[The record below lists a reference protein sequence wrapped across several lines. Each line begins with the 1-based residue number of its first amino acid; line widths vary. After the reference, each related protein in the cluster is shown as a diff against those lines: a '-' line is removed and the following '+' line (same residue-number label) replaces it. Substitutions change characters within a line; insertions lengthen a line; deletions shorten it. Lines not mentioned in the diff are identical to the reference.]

1 MEVKMFLKIKVSL
14 LSLLMLLLI
23 GCSSSSGTAD
33 MNNSTTSVTKTPAVA
48 EAALE
53 PCTETLNVELA
64 NDGPYAI
71 TTPDSFQGNCEINF
85 TVKNYAALVHN
96 FQVLQTDLAV
106 DALPLNEETAMV
118 DVETAG
124 ELLYSSKDLEQDETE
139 TGTLKLEAGEYILFC
154 NIAGHYQLGMIK
166 TFTVN

>member
-1 MEVKMFLKIKVSL
+1 MFLKIKVSL

-118 DVETAG
+118 DV
-124 ELLYSSKDLEQDETE
+124 YSSKDLEQDETE

-166 TFTVN
+166 TFTIN

>member
-14 LSLLMLLLI
+14 LSFLTLLLI
-23 GCSSSSGTAD
+23 GCSSSSDDASVSS
-33 MNNSTTSVTKTPAVA
+33 STSSATSAPVSTEAV
-48 EAALE
+48 LE

-118 DVETAG
+118 DVEAAG

-166 TFTVN
+166 TFTIN